1 MIRTKY
7 HNFYIT
13 TTRFN
18 QETFDENKKYRKH
31 KLKHAKH
38 DESKHDITFEG
49 CIYGSPRTFPKSIPK
64 QAYIIVLE
72 MLNISKNTSQV
83 QEQHID
89 YPGKIMGIGFIKN
102 EKLQG
107 ERHYIYKNF
116 SYNRYI
122 YKGGMRIDREDIQDR
137 KTLKLL
143 ENILFCSKSHL
154 KRGRGFTCIPKER
167 FKHKIHPKT
176 LLTFFNN
183 ELTNHFQIQRKTTNR
198 RIHTNKT

>member
-7 HNFYIT
+7 HKFYIT

-18 QETFDENKKYRKH
+18 QETFDENKKYREH
-31 KLKHAKH
+31 KLKHDGSKHDGSKH
-38 DESKHDITFEG
+38 DEAFEG
-49 CIYGSPRTFPKSIPK
+49 CIYGSPRTFPESIPK
-64 QAYIIVLE
+64 HAYIIVLE
-72 MLNISKNTSQV
+72 MLNISKNTFQLK
-83 QEQHID
+83 EQHID

-107 ERHYIYKNF
+107 EKHYIYKNS

-122 YKGGMRIDREDIQDR
+122 YKGSMRIDREDVQD
-137 KTLKLL
+137 KKMLKLL

-167 FKHKIHPKT
+167 MKHKIHPKT
-176 LLTFFNN
+176 LLSFFNN
-183 ELTNHFQIQRKTTNR
+183 EKKNLFQIQ
-198 RIHTNKT
+198 